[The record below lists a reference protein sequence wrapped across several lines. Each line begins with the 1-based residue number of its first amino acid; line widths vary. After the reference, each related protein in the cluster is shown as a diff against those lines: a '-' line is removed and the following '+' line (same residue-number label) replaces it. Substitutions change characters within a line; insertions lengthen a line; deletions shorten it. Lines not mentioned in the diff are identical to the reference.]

1 MDIGALAHCLVDQI
15 LHPPPHTFMDAV
27 VPTDLLGDPADVV
40 SLIDIQALLHV
51 HDLEINAQNGFPSV
65 IV

>member
-27 VPTDLLGDPADVV
+27 VPADLLGDPADVV

-51 HDLEINAQNGFPSV
+51 HDLEIDAQNGFADV